1 MNRIRPLARRAATVA
16 GALAAV
22 TFALAL
28 APSPAIAATKG
39 TTPAGVAWET
49 GGIGDEEIAAMRSRF
64 ANYDLWLTTAS
75 HPSGA
80 FLAGVHVHVR
90 DAKGELVLNVDLDGP
105 WLLAKLP
112 PGRYE
117 IEATLLAPD
126 TGRMEVHRHTTDIS
140 GKGLR
145 QVVLYFATEDEVS
158 PEQAPLPTAPPQK

>member
-1 MNRIRPLARRAATVA
+1 MHRAHLFLRIAASIGIALATSPTLAAT
-16 GALAAV
+16 
-22 TFALAL
+22 
-28 APSPAIAATKG
+28 SG
-39 TTPAGVAWET
+39 TTPGGLAWES
-49 GGIGDEEIAAMRSRF
+49 GGIGDEEVAALRSRF
-64 ANYDLWLTTAS
+64 SRYDLWLTTAS

-80 FLAGVHVHVR
+80 YLAGVHVHVR

-117 IEATLLAPD
+117 IEATLLSAA

-158 PEQAPLPTAPPQK
+158 PEQADPPGATPKK